1 MVILRLKCK
10 KIYKILKME
19 LKGKWERLT
28 FLVFKSN
35 PFKNSLWKCEKRKK
49 VWFVVVN
56 LNRMSAIITQFLD
69 QLNILKFG

>member
-28 FLVFKSN
+28 FLVLKSN
-35 PFKNSLWKCEKRKK
+35 PLKIVCENVKK
-49 VWFVVVN
+49 GK
-56 LNRMSAIITQFLD
+56 
-69 QLNILKFG
+69 KFDL